1 MAPLG
6 CLQSQVLLSCCR
18 PQVTLCQ
25 NSALCSACPTSSFLI
40 HTTSSSTSSLLLT
53 SSQGFLS
60 SRWSSFLYSPVSG
73 NNVQAQSAWKPS
85 CRSRNSQ
92 QQRSLRLIAKA
103 NDSMADDSLPSE
115 MSLENALKLLGVRE
129 GASFEE
135 ILAAK
140 KIMVENCSEDQARIT
155 QVEAAYDMLL
165 MQSLSLRRAGKV
177 MDNTIRYADVK
188 KAKSPV
194 SGSGPEWL
202 RTALKNAPV
211 AFQIPSSSV
220 IGTQTG
226 VYLALGVWM
235 FASGLAS
242 TPNESSLSA
251 GADVPGIILAIGF
264 GLSLYFL
271 CKQNL
276 KLGKATLITVAGLF
290 VGAGLGGLVES
301 WLQVDIVPV
310 LGIGSPAVVV
320 SEFVLFSLWASSL
333 YLR

>member
-6 CLQSQVLLSCCR
+6 CLQSQVLLSCHR

-25 NSALCSACPTSSFLI
+25 NSALYSACPTSSFLI

-73 NNVQAQSAWKPS
+73 NNVQAQS
-85 CRSRNSQ
+85 
-92 QQRSLRLIAKA
+92 RSLRLIAKA

-140 KIMVENCSEDQARIT
+140 KIMVENCSEDQARLT

-188 KAKSPV
+188 KAKFPV

-202 RTALKNAPV
+202 RTALKNTPV

-242 TPNESSLSA
+242 TRNESSLSA